1 MTKKAT
7 PKKSRRKSSSRRSPS
22 QRTSKATGHG
32 QWRPWVIG
40 LSVLA
45 LLFAGYL
52 AWLDV
57 KILKRFEGRM
67 WQLPAKVYARPLELY
82 AGKRITAAQLRF
94 ELNLLGY
101 EEQQAFTASPGIY
114 HFSETSL
121 DIHTRGYAFHDGNEP
136 ARLLHIEFDSQ
147 MIEAIQDVGK
157 GEELALVRLEPAY
170 IAGIFP
176 QHGED
181 RELIDISDVPDVF
194 LEMLILTEDRRFF
207 SHHGIDFYA
216 IARALVANIRAGH
229 TVQGGST
236 LTQQLVKN
244 LYLSSERS
252 LLRKIN
258 EALMAVLLELHYD
271 KRTILQTYLNEIYLG
286 QDRNRAIHG
295 FGLASQFYFSKPLQQ
310 LSYDQMALLVGLV
323 KGASYYNPVRN
334 PQRARQRRDVILK
347 TMMQEGVI
355 SENQYQALI
364 RKDIVVTQHRKRA
377 RYPAFMDLVKR
388 QLKTYYDEEDLQA
401 EGLNIYTTLDPYIQQ
416 QAEQAVT
423 SSMQTLFKNRPDM
436 QIASV
441 IARHGSGDVLALI
454 GGANP
459 KYPGFN
465 RALDARR
472 QIGSLI
478 KPVVYLA
485 ALSAPERYTL
495 ASVLDDSPIELT
507 NELGVT
513 WAPQNYDREFH
524 GDILLFD
531 ALLQSRNVPA
541 VKTGIDIGLGAIA
554 RTFRELGGERQLR
567 LLPSLTLG
575 AIEMTP
581 FEIAG
586 LYQTFAA
593 DGFDTPLQSV
603 YAVTDKHGKPLTRN
617 SIDVQRNVQHAPLS
631 LINYA
636 LREITRQ
643 GTARRL
649 SRELAITVA
658 GKTGTSDELRDSW
671 FAGFSGELVSVV
683 WMGYDDNRPS
693 GLTGSSGA
701 LRVWSK
707 QMQRVATADYP
718 LQLDENIAFHSI
730 DRDSGLL
737 GGPGCENTIELPF
750 IKGSQPAQSAQCA
763 EQGGGWFDRLFGN

>member
-1 MTKKAT
+1 MTKKSTQKT
-7 PKKSRRKSSSRRSPS
+7 PRRKQGSRNK
-22 QRTSKATGHG
+22 TSKRLGIG
-32 QWRPWVIG
+32 QWRSWLVI
-40 LSVLA
+40 LPVLA
-45 LLFAGYL
+45 VLFAAYL
-52 AWLDV
+52 VWLDF

-82 AGKRITAAQLRF
+82 AGKPVTPAQLRF
-94 ELNLLGY
+94 ELELLGY
-101 EEQQAFTASPGIY
+101 TEQQQLTPTPGIY
-114 HFSETSL
+114 HLGDASL
-121 DIHTRGYAFHDGNEP
+121 DIHTRGHAFQDGDEP
-136 ARLLHIEFDSQ
+136 ARLIHIELDNNV
-147 MIEAIQDVGK
+147 ITTIQDTNSGD
-157 GEELALVRLEPAY
+157 ELALVRLEPAY

-181 RELIDISDVPDVF
+181 RDLLDINDVPDIF
-194 LEMLILTEDRRFF
+194 LTMLVLTEDRRFF
-207 SHHGIDFYA
+207 SHHGIDFHA
-216 IARALVANIRAGH
+216 IARALLANIKAGR

-252 LLRKIN
+252 LLRKVN

-286 QDRNRAIHG
+286 QDRNRSIHG

-310 LSYDQMALLVGLV
+310 LSYDQMALLVGMV
-323 KGASYYNPVRN
+323 KGASYYNPARN
-334 PQRARQRRDVILK
+334 PQRARQRRDVILN
-347 TMMQEGVI
+347 TMQKEGVL

-364 RKDIVVTQHRKRA
+364 RKDVVVVPHRKRT

-401 EGLNIYTTLDPYIQQ
+401 EGLNIFTTLDPYVQQ

-423 SSMQTLFKNRPDM
+423 ESMQSLFKSRPDM

-441 IARHGSGDVLALI
+441 IVRHGSGDVLALI
-454 GGANP
+454 GDANP

-495 ASVLDDSPIELT
+495 ATVLDDSEIELT

-524 GDILLFD
+524 GELLLFD

-541 VKTGIDIGLGAIA
+541 VKTGLDIGLGAIA
-554 RTFRELGGERQLR
+554 RTLRNLGGDHDIR

-575 AIEMTP
+575 AIDMTP

-586 LYQTFAA
+586 IYQTFAA

-617 SIDVQRNVQHAPLS
+617 EIEVQRNVQHAPLS

-636 LREITRQ
+636 LVEVARQ

-649 SRELAITVA
+649 SRELTIRVA

-701 LRVWSK
+701 MRVWSK
-707 QMQRVATADYP
+707 LMRRIASTDYP
-718 LQLDENIAFHSI
+718 LQLDENIEFHSI
-730 DRDSGLL
+730 DRDTGLL
-737 GGPGCENTIELPF
+737 GGPGCENTIQLPF
-750 IKGSQPAQSAQCA
+750 IKGSQPTRSAECA
-763 EQGGGWFDRLFGN
+763 DQGGGWFDRLFGN

>member
-1 MTKKAT
+1 M
-7 PKKSRRKSSSRRSPS
+7 
-22 QRTSKATGHG
+22 
-32 QWRPWVIG
+32 
-40 LSVLA
+40 
-45 LLFAGYL
+45 
-52 AWLDV
+52 
-57 KILKRFEGRM
+57 
-67 WQLPAKVYARPLELY
+67 
-82 AGKRITAAQLRF
+82 
-94 ELNLLGY
+94 
-101 EEQQAFTASPGIY
+101 
-114 HFSETSL
+114 
-121 DIHTRGYAFHDGNEP
+121 
-136 ARLLHIEFDSQ
+136 
-147 MIEAIQDVGK
+147 
-157 GEELALVRLEPAY
+157 
-170 IAGIFP
+170 
-176 QHGED
+176 
-181 RELIDISDVPDVF
+181 
-194 LEMLILTEDRRFF
+194 
-207 SHHGIDFYA
+207 
-216 IARALVANIRAGH
+216 
-229 TVQGGST
+229 
-236 LTQQLVKN
+236 
-244 LYLSSERS
+244 
-252 LLRKIN
+252 
-258 EALMAVLLELHYD
+258 
-271 KRTILQTYLNEIYLG
+271 QTYLNEIYLG

-310 LSYDQMALLVGLV
+310 LGYDQMALLVGMV

-334 PQRARQRRDVILK
+334 PKRARQRRDVILK
-347 TMMQEGVI
+347 TMLNEGVI

-364 RKDIVVTQHRKRA
+364 RKDIMVTQHRKRA

-495 ASVLDDSPIELT
+495 ATVLDDSPIELT

-541 VKTGIDIGLGAIA
+541 VKTGLDIGLGAIA
-554 RTFRELGGERQLR
+554 RTFRELGGDRQLR

-603 YAVTDKHGKPLTRN
+603 YAVTDKHGQPLTRN

-636 LREITRQ
+636 LREVTRQ

-701 LRVWSK
+701 LRVWSQ
-707 QMQRVATADYP
+707 QMQRVATTDYP

-730 DRDSGLL
+730 DRDTGLL